1 MMVSSQAARNRTEP
15 VPRFRLVLADDHEDI
30 LDEVRQ
36 LVSSDFEVVGA
47 VKNGTALIEAV
58 TELRPDAVIC
68 DIYMPGLNGIASGAQ
83 ILRSGL
89 CRSVIVLT
97 MHNERHLI
105 GKALQEGIQGYVL
118 KEDASEELIPAVYAV
133 VGGSR
138 YLSQG
143 AAENRK

>member
-1 MMVSSQAARNRTEP
+1 
-15 VPRFRLVLADDHEDI
+15 
-30 LDEVRQ
+30 
-36 LVSSDFEVVGA
+36 
-47 VKNGTALIEAV
+47 
-58 TELRPDAVIC
+58 
-68 DIYMPGLNGIASGAQ
+68 MPGLNGIASGAQ
-83 ILRSGL
+83 ILRSGV

-97 MHNERHLI
+97 MQNERHLI

-143 AAENRK
+143 VAENRE

>member
-1 MMVSSQAARNRTEP
+1 MVSSQAARNRTEP

-105 GKALQEGIQGYVL
+105 GKALQAGIQGYVL
-118 KEDASEELIPAVYAV
+118 KE
-133 VGGSR
+133 
-138 YLSQG
+138 
-143 AAENRK
+143 